1 MNYFLLVQLKSGPVH
16 VNPLHFQ
23 VFLVPGSLLLA
34 QVWMVDVEDQDDPG
48 VVALVVDLMLEA
60 VVKDDHLSL
69 LPGEMML
76 GHPEP
81 GRGVG
86 GDDERKVGP
95 ELGVG
100 QTTVRPDMSGSGHH
114 GELDLT
120 AWTRPGLVAEWSPP
134 AQREIYTNTIRGG
147 DVLAGSCCRYHYKDT
162 AQGIQSP

>member
-1 MNYFLLVQLKSGPVH
+1 MNYFLFVQLKSGSVH
-16 VNPLHFQ
+16 VKSLHFQ
-23 VFLVPGSLLLA
+23 VVLVPGSLLLA
-34 QVWMVDVEDQDDPG
+34 EVWMVDVEDQDDPG

-69 LPGEMML
+69 LPGEMVL

-81 GRGVG
+81 GWEVG

-100 QTTVRPDMSGSGHH
+100 QATVRPDMSGSGHH

-120 AWTRPGLVAEWSPP
+120 GWTGPGLLTEWSL
-134 AQREIYTNTIRGG
+134 QLRDLHK
-147 DVLAGSCCRYHYKDT
+147 DVLAGST
-162 AQGIQSP
+162 MAGIMLSPY